1 MGTGSNRS
9 SNPPASWRPWPVA
22 LLLLAPGLLLAAP
35 THEKTPGRS
44 QVFSHPPGGPG
55 EARAGGAQ
63 DVLDL
68 SVRQGDT
75 LIGISQRYLDS
86 PLRWRELRR
95 LNRVADARQMRPG
108 TQLHIPVEW
117 LRWSELPVEVVYVNG
132 TVIGN
137 SGPLAAGMRLKAGD
151 GFDTGA
157 ESSVTLRFSDGAV
170 AVFTPGTKASLGVSR
185 EAAGDAGLRATRI
198 DLRQGAVET
207 TVTPLTQPASRFD
220 VRTPRVVTA
229 VRGTRFRVAA
239 QDEVSRHE
247 VVSGLVSVAGASAAP
262 LDVGS
267 GQGVRAEAGLPGAL
281 TRLLPAPDLSGLPT
295 LVERTAQPLLL
306 PSMPQVVGWRWQV
319 AADGGF
325 TRLLQD
331 VKTASPAWLLTGL
344 PDGGYYLRVRAADA
358 QELEGSEAQVAFMLA
373 ARPEPPLRIS
383 PPTGAR
389 VPAGAAL
396 TWAEVADAPSY
407 HLQLARDANFA
418 DLVLER
424 PGLAGNRL
432 PLDVSLPPGPYHW
445 RIATQRPDGS
455 RGPFG
460 DAGAFTV
467 LEPSSVAAPEVG
479 TGGLHVAWSGTA
491 GFAHRVQ
498 VSVDPGFST
507 TELDQV
513 VQGASLDLPS
523 PKPGTYQVRTRI
535 VLPDGSNGPWS
546 AVQRFEVPTPAPE
559 PGRPWYLLLLLL
571 PLL

>member
-1 MGTGSNRS
+1 MGTGLSRLGNR
-9 SNPPASWRPWPVA
+9 PAWWHPWPMA
-22 LLLLAPGLLLAAP
+22 MLLLVPRLPLAAP
-35 THEKTPGRS
+35 
-44 QVFSHPPGGPG
+44 
-55 EARAGGAQ
+55 AQ

-68 SVRQGDT
+68 AVRQGDT

-86 PLRWRELRR
+86 PLRWRELKR
-95 LNRVADARQMRPG
+95 LNRVANDRHMRPG

-117 LRWSELPVEVVYVNG
+117 LRWSELSAELVYVNG

-137 SGPLAAGMRLKAGD
+137 AGPLAAGMRLKAGD

-157 ESSVTLRFSDGAV
+157 QGSLTLRFSDGAI
-170 AVFTPGTKASLGVSR
+170 AVFGPGTKAGLEVSR

-207 TVTPLTQPASRFD
+207 TVTPLTRPASRFD
-220 VRTPRVVTA
+220 IRTPRVVTA

-247 VVSGLVSVAGASAAP
+247 VVSGLVSVAGAATAP
-262 LDVGS
+262 LDIGP

-295 LVERTAQPLLL
+295 RVERVAQPLLL
-306 PSMPQVVGWRWQV
+306 PSMPQAVGWRWQV

-325 TRLLQD
+325 TRLLLD
-331 VKTASPAWLLTGL
+331 VKTASPAWVLTGL
-344 PDGGYYLRVRAADA
+344 SDGGYYLRVRAADA
-358 QELEGSEAQVAFMLA
+358 QELEGSESQLAFTLA

-383 PPTGAR
+383 PPDGAR
-389 VPAGAAL
+389 VPAGASL
-396 TWAEVADAPSY
+396 TWAEVADASSY

-418 DLVLER
+418 DLVLDR

-432 PLDVSLPPGPYHW
+432 PLDVSLPPGRYYW
-445 RIATQRPDGS
+445 RLATQRPDGS

-460 DAGAFTV
+460 DPGAFTV
-467 LEPSSVAAPEVG
+467 LEPSSVAAPELG
-479 TGGLHVAWSGTA
+479 SGGLHLAWSGPA

-507 TELDQV
+507 TEFDQV

-535 VLPDGSNGPWS
+535 VLPDGSSGPWS
-546 AVQRFEVPTPAPE
+546 AVQRFEVPAPAPARE
-559 PGRPWYLLLLLL
+559 PSRPWYLLLLLL
-571 PLL
+571 LPLL